1 MKGAAMKKLLAK
13 FLADNAGATSIEY
26 AIIASGVALVII
38 VSVNSLGS
46 AVNGKFVSVQ
56 TALK

>member
-1 MKGAAMKKLLAK
+1 MKKLLAK